1 MTHSRPV
8 LDCVDG
14 YECEGYLMT
23 HSRPVLDCV
32 DGYECEDV

>member
-14 YECEGYLMT
+14 YECGD
-23 HSRPVLDCV
+23 VLIHGLCYD
-32 DGYECEDV
+32 DSFTA